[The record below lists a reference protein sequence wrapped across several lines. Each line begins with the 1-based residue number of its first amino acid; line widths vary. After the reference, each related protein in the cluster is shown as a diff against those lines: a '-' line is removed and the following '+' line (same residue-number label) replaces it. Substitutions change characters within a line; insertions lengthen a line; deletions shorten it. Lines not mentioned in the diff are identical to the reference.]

1 MTHRLQADKL
11 GLRKL
16 NFAKQTN
23 LDAFPVRVRRQDS
36 TIENVQLMDELI
48 KFLDQEMPDA
58 VHKYKAYPQSFEY
71 NQKALKG
78 IQGFPEE
85 AKARFSRPAQGG
97 PKDSEQI
104 LKEQWRQRALGD
116 SSEAKTFRA
125 LETLFQS
132 RPSLLLTGVKV
143 EGVLQVARQ
152 AAKYSLGQ
160 ARKQSPQLFP

>member
-1 MTHRLQADKL
+1 MAHLLQADKL
-11 GLRKL
+11 GVRKL
-16 NFAKQTN
+16 SFAKQTN

-97 PKDSEQI
+97 PKGGGVCGS
-104 LKEQWRQRALGD
+104 RA
-116 SSEAKTFRA
+116 S
-125 LETLFQS
+125 
-132 RPSLLLTGVKV
+132 
-143 EGVLQVARQ
+143 
-152 AAKYSLGQ
+152 
-160 ARKQSPQLFP
+160 